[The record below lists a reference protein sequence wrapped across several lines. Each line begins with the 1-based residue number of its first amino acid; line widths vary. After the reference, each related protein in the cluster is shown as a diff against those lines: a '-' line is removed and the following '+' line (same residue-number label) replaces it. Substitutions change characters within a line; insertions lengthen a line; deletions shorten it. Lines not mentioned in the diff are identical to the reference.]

1 MGYDHMHHLA
11 HLQPRVSYA
20 PEQAYTRP
28 PSTVERYAK
37 FYADTARKG
46 FDFTVR
52 TAPVWGPAAVAWAR
66 SPQGQQVIGNVIGGV
81 ARAAV

>member
-11 HLQPRVSYA
+11 QLKAPSSQPEEPYRR
-20 PEQAYTRP
+20 PE
-28 PSTVERYAK
+28 STVQRYAK